1 MIARLD
7 IYWIIYTPD
16 AGTLGG
22 ESETRYPSRGEDL
35 GQAERWEQTMKDNV
49 GQ

>member
-1 MIARLD
+1 MIARFD

-22 ESETRYPSRGEDL
+22 DNESRYPSGHEDL
-35 GQAERWEQTMKDNV
+35 GQAELWEQTMKDNV
-49 GQ
+49 SQ